1 MSVRHGRRLLLAAG
15 LASLAGATLGADAPK
30 APRVIR
36 VKARR
41 FKYTPDVIALR
52 KGEPVRFELTT
63 ADITMGFNI
72 PDFGVR
78 ADIVP
83 GKTTHLDLTPGKA
96 GTFTFL
102 CDIFC
107 GEGHEGMSGQ
117 IVVT

>member
-1 MSVRHGRRLLLAAG
+1 MQYRRRLLLAAG

-41 FKYTPDVIALR
+41 FKYTPDVINLK

-63 ADITMGFNI
+63 ADVTMGFNI
-72 PDFGVR
+72 PDFNVR
-78 ADIVP
+78 ADIIP
-83 GKTTHLDLTPGKA
+83 GKTATVDLTPDKA

-107 GEGHEGMSGQ
+107 GDGHEGMNGQ

>member
-1 MSVRHGRRLLLAAG
+1 MQYRRRLLLAAG
-15 LASLAGATLGADAPK
+15 LATLAGATLGADGAK
-30 APRVIR
+30 KPRVIR

-41 FKYTPDVIALR
+41 FKYTPDVIQLK

-78 ADIVP
+78 ADILP
-83 GKTTHLDLTPGKA
+83 EKTTYLDLTPDKA

-107 GEGHEGMSGQ
+107 GDGHEGMSGQ

>member
-1 MSVRHGRRLLLAAG
+1 MQHRRRLLLAAG

-30 APRVIR
+30 RARVIR

-41 FKYTPDVIALR
+41 FKYTPEVIELK

-63 ADITMGFNI
+63 ADITMGFNV

-83 GKTTHLDLTPGKA
+83 GKTTYLDLTPDKA

-107 GEGHEGMSGQ
+107 GDGHESMSGTL
-117 IVVT
+117 VVS